1 MSILKGVAERAGA
14 NGTTFGEQ
22 EADNYSIIQF
32 CKITPYL
39 TMNPALEFRNPSVYP
54 KTGVTTILKSAVSW
68 SCSARAPRVGPEF
81 RSRRLVRRTLS
92 LV

>member
-54 KTGVTTILKSAVSW
+54 KTGVTTILKSAVSYLLG
-68 SCSARAPRVGPEF
+68 SYIDLRV
-81 RSRRLVRRTLS
+81 
-92 LV
+92 

>member
-54 KTGVTTILKSAVSW
+54 KTGVTTILKSAVSYL
-68 SCSARAPRVGPEF
+68 SGSYIDLRV
-81 RSRRLVRRTLS
+81 
-92 LV
+92 